1 MCDPQGQRG
10 WGAWE
15 EGGLGL
21 GPAKGTEGAFRGE
34 EGPGPR
40 GGVSTM
46 PPEAA
51 RGPVSLPRAL
61 AREHADTPAPAP
73 ALFPQ
78 PNIGRLGLPHG
89 PSGEKVAVVTLDDC
103 DTAVAVRFGS
113 LVGNYSCAAQGTQ
126 SGSKK

>member
-1 MCDPQGQRG
+1 M
-10 WGAWE
+10 
-15 EGGLGL
+15 L
-21 GPAKGTEGAFRGE
+21 T
-34 EGPGPR
+34 
-40 GGVSTM
+40 
-46 PPEAA
+46 PP
-51 RGPVSLPRAL
+51 
-61 AREHADTPAPAP
+61 TPP

-78 PNIGRLGLPHG
+78 PNIGHLGLPHG